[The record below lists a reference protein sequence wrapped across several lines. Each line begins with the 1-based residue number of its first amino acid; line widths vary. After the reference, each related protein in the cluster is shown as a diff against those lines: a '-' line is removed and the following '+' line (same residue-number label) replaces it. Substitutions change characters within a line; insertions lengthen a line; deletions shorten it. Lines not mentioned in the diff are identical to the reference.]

1 MNKSYELLC
10 QEAVMHGPL
19 ESLFCCI
26 GDPVIGNP
34 TQLMMEATFRSMLF
48 PARYLTCT
56 VTSANVERAIDG
68 IKALGFSGANV
79 TAPHKVA
86 VIPFLD
92 GLTES
97 ARLSGAV
104 NCIIKQEGK
113 YIGDNTD
120 GKGFLTSIELIR
132 PVAGMHVLVIGAGG
146 AARAIITELALHGAS
161 TITIANRTVEKA
173 QDIIDRVGP
182 HVKTTFTKEAFTG
195 TYTIG
200 AQYDLVVQATSVGLF
215 DPDKGFDLVWEP
227 KEKGSRIAA
236 DVVFNPVHTQ
246 FLASAEK
253 AGATTVDGLGM
264 LVFQGAIA
272 VTHWTGKEA
281 NCESM
286 RKAMEEAFTI

>member
-34 TQLMMEATFRSMLF
+34 THLMMEATFRSMLF

-56 VTSANVERAIDG
+56 VTSANVEHAIDG

-104 NCIIKQEGK
+104 NCIIKQEGN
-113 YIGDNTD
+113 YIGDN
-120 GKGFLTSIELIR
+120 
-132 PVAGMHVLVIGAGG
+132 
-146 AARAIITELALHGAS
+146 
-161 TITIANRTVEKA
+161 
-173 QDIIDRVGP
+173 
-182 HVKTTFTKEAFTG
+182 
-195 TYTIG
+195 
-200 AQYDLVVQATSVGLF
+200 
-215 DPDKGFDLVWEP
+215 
-227 KEKGSRIAA
+227 
-236 DVVFNPVHTQ
+236 
-246 FLASAEK
+246 
-253 AGATTVDGLGM
+253 
-264 LVFQGAIA
+264 
-272 VTHWTGKEA
+272 
-281 NCESM
+281 
-286 RKAMEEAFTI
+286 